1 MISQRNPCPG
11 PYTVRCAAL
20 MKLFSYEC
28 IAIQY
33 GFTILLH
40 FWTMWMKESK
50 KEGDGENVFSILYK
64 IMFDTNFTNEIYEY
78 VEDMLD
84 SYE

>member
-1 MISQRNPCPG
+1 
-11 PYTVRCAAL
+11 
-20 MKLFSYEC
+20 
-28 IAIQY
+28 
-33 GFTILLH
+33 
-40 FWTMWMKESK
+40 MKESK